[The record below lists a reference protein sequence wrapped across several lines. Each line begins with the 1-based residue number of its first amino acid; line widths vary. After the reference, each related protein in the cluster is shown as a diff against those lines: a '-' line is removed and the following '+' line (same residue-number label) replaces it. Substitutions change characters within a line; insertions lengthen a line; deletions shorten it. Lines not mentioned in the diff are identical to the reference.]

1 MKFASPS
8 VIQTNSAGAV
18 TRRRIID
25 VAERLFADR
34 GIDGVPLK
42 QIATA
47 AGQANVNAIQYHFG
61 SKSGLVFEILRT
73 RFDELNR
80 RRLEGYRKLAD
91 AGRLDDVRALLS
103 AMYRPRAE
111 MTDEAGNCTYSKF
124 IMEFR
129 VRFRNYEDV
138 THPEAET
145 AYSGTPT
152 SLLRDSIAAC
162 ASHLPTELAI
172 FRMGAISNMIDAA
185 LVERDTTAA
194 KGEPVPDRA
203 IVVERVLD
211 MAVAAVMAPRGSG

>member
-8 VIQTNSAGAV
+8 VIQTNAAGAV

-47 AGQANVNAIQYHFG
+47 AGQANVNAIQDHFG
-61 SKSGLVFEILRT
+61 SKSGLV
-73 RFDELNR
+73 FDELNR

-211 MAVAAVMAPRGSG
+211 MAVAAVMAPRGNG